1 MPYYRCPAC
10 LATSY
15 SAAAHSS
22 MRTCPSCGAPLA
34 EASELAVVPGSNHS
48 LSRTLRAQPQAAGE
62 ARRAV
67 ATLALPA
74 PTRESLSLI
83 VSELVTNSIL
93 HAGLSAG
100 DTLAVHVE
108 NGGDHVRL
116 AVHDGGP
123 GFTPPGANPDA
134 AVVGGNGL
142 VLAAELSDCWGVD
155 CDENGCTVWC
165 DIATEEKPPA
175 AVDRG
180 RTASPAAELA
190 LEVSTADRGAQLE
203 WSSPPMRMNASCPQ

>member
-22 MRTCPSCGAPLA
+22 MRTCSSCAAPLA
-34 EASELAVVPGSNHS
+34 DASELVVVPGSNHS

-74 PTRESLSLI
+74 ATRESLALI

-93 HAGLSAG
+93 HAGLTA
-100 DTLAVHVE
+100 DDAIALQVD

-123 GFTPPGANPDA
+123 GFTSAGADA
-134 AVVGGNGL
+134 DPLGVGGNGL
-142 VLAAELSDCWGVD
+142 VMAAALSDSWGVD
-155 CDENGCTVWC
+155 CDEDGCTVWC
-165 DIATEEKPPA
+165 DVA
-175 AVDRG
+175 
-180 RTASPAAELA
+180 
-190 LEVSTADRGAQLE
+190 TADSGAQLD
-203 WSSPPMRMNASCPQ
+203 WPSPPVRMNASCPP